1 MQISWRAF
9 VSVVLVVLLSK
20 AAIAQSVSTLMG
32 GRANGMGYASATLF
46 DEWGM
51 FNNIAG
57 IAKIESTTASF
68 AYDLHPSLVGA
79 NRTAALIA
87 HPFKIGVV
95 GVGAYRFGDNL
106 YNEHILSAGFSNT
119 FGIASLGLKV
129 NYIQYQTEG
138 FGTKGVVSIN
148 FGGIAQLTPILAV
161 GAYITNINQPELN
174 ELEKLPTRLAAG
186 ISITPTEKI
195 IINTE
200 LEKDLEYDPTWK
212 AGIEYKFH
220 SKFCAR
226 TGYNI
231 NPNTAFFGLGFKTK
245 KFNIDYALQH
255 NVLLSLSHQASI
267 RYEFNKSTK

>member
-1 MQISWRAF
+1 MQLYRSLAF
-9 VSVVLVVLLSK
+9 LLALIVLLPQS
-20 AAIAQSVSTLMG
+20 AQTQSVSTLMG
-32 GRANGMGYASATLF
+32 ARVNGMGYASSALF
-46 DEWGM
+46 DEWGI

-57 IAKIESTTASF
+57 IAKIESTTAAF
-68 AYDLHPSLVGA
+68 AYDLHPSLVGG
-79 NRTAALIA
+79 NRTAALVA
-87 HPFKIGVV
+87 HPTSV
-95 GVGAYRFGDNL
+95 GVIGIGAYRFGDNL

-119 FGIASLGLKV
+119 LGIASLGLKV

-138 FGTKGVVSIN
+138 FGTKGVMSIN
-148 FGGIAQLTPILAV
+148 FGGIAQLTPILAL

-174 ELEKLPTRLAAG
+174 EFEKLPTRIAAG
-186 ISITPTEKI
+186 INLTPTEKI
-195 IINTE
+195 SINTE
-200 LEKDLEYDPTWK
+200 LEKDLEYAPTWK

-220 SKFCAR
+220 TKFSAR

-267 RYEFNKSTK
+267 NYQFNKSSK

>member
-1 MQISWRAF
+1 
-9 VSVVLVVLLSK
+9 
-20 AAIAQSVSTLMG
+20 MG
-32 GRANGMGYASATLF
+32 GRANGMGYASAALF
-46 DEWGM
+46 DEWGV

-57 IAKIESTTASF
+57 IAKIETTTASF

-87 HPFKIGVV
+87 HPFYIGVI

-138 FGTKGVVSIN
+138 FGTKGVMSIN

-161 GAYITNINQPELN
+161 GAYITNINQPDLN
-174 ELEKLPTRLAAG
+174 DFEKLPTRLAAG

-195 IINTE
+195 SIITE

-220 SKFCAR
+220 TKFSAR

-255 NVLLSLSHQASI
+255 NVVLSLSHQASI
-267 RYEFNKSTK
+267 SYQFNKPAK

>member
-1 MQISWRAF
+1 
-9 VSVVLVVLLSK
+9 
-20 AAIAQSVSTLMG
+20 MG
-32 GRANGMGYASATLF
+32 GRANGMGYASSGLF
-46 DEWGM
+46 DEWGI

-68 AYDLHPSLVGA
+68 AYDLHPSLTGG
-79 NRTAALIA
+79 NRTAAVVA
-87 HPFKIGVV
+87 MPTYFGVGGIGV
-95 GVGAYRFGDNL
+95 YRFGDNV
-106 YNEHILSAGFSNT
+106 YNEQIISAGFSNT

-138 FGTKGVVSIN
+138 FGTKGVMSIN
-148 FGGIAQLTPILAV
+148 FGGIAQLTPMLAV

-174 ELEKLPTRLAAG
+174 EFEKLPTKLTAG
-186 ISITPTEKI
+186 LSITPTEKI
-195 IINTE
+195 NVITE

-220 SKFCAR
+220 TKFTAR

-245 KFNIDYALQH
+245 KFNIDYAIQH
-255 NVLLSLSHQASI
+255 NVLLSLSHQASVT
-267 RYEFNKSTK
+267 YQFSKATK